1 MKNPK
6 NKHELII
13 DTKTAPIVQKI
24 FSWRSEGVAY
34 CEIAKRLNEE
44 QVPTPTMYRRMRGEY
59 KKDTPLSLSMYWCA
73 TTIKEVTSNMVYIG
87 HMVQGKQRRS
97 LYEGKS
103 VEQVDEK
110 DWIIVRNTHNA
121 IINEDIWK
129 RVQSINNAVK
139 DRSLK
144 KSQYEK
150 TENLL
155 AGLIYCSDCGKKMAR
170 DKYSTRNGEIHYSFY
185 CNNRKASKGLSGC
198 TKKRIREQALFDIIL
213 KSIRVQ
219 IATTIEQ
226 EKRIEKLKIQPE
238 FQVEIERLKEF
249 LTKIE
254 ADIGRNLSKHSM
266 LFENYSDKTITS
278 EEYQYI
284 KKQYDEQL
292 VQLQVTKGQLLEQQM
307 LYSKTLSRKN
317 SWIEAFR
324 KYDDAN
330 YLSRDMVKELIHH
343 ITIEGYSDVH
353 IFWNFKDEYDAL
365 VNYMLGE

>member
-1 MKNPK
+1 MVAPK
-6 NKHELII
+6 K
-13 DTKTAPIVQKI
+13 
-24 FSWRSEGVAY
+24 W
-34 CEIAKRLNEE
+34 
-44 QVPTPTMYRRMRGEY
+44 
-59 KKDTPLSLSMYWCA
+59 
-73 TTIKEVTSNMVYIG
+73 IK
-87 HMVQGKQRRS
+87 
-97 LYEGKS
+97 
-103 VEQVDEK
+103 
-110 DWIIVRNTHNA
+110 
-121 IINEDIWK
+121 
-129 RVQSINNAVK
+129 
-139 DRSLK
+139 
-144 KSQYEK
+144 
-150 TENLL
+150 
-155 AGLIYCSDCGKKMAR
+155 
-170 DKYSTRNGEIHYSFY
+170 
-185 CNNRKASKGLSGC
+185 
-198 TKKRIREQALFDIIL
+198 EQALFDIIL

-238 FQVEIERLKEF
+238 FQIEMERLKEF

-317 SWIEAFR
+317 TWIEAFC
-324 KYDDAN
+324 KYDGAN